1 MAKPDMWSALV
12 EENTCSMQAGAMA
25 YFGARLG
32 QLQRIFGRKLSLR
45 ELQRIYAMLAP
56 RKRQAREVG
65 LPRAAAS
72 GGRIPTAR
80 YIRELNAE
88 KGAALAVMLDD
99 YMHSYEQTRS
109 MPAALIGSWRVYE
122 AMRRATEQVAVH
134 ESDSTDLNFE
144 VLILGVE
151 LMHSHRLSVVRCP
164 NCRTR
169 HLMLDLVVRR
179 YCCGCKKPLHAGSCE
194 IDPLLAMRR
203 PAAGL
208 AA

>member
-1 MAKPDMWSALV
+1 MSKPDMWGALV
-12 EENTCSMQAGAMA
+12 EETTCTMQAGAMA
-25 YFGARLG
+25 YFGAREA
-32 QLQRIFGRKLSLR
+32 QLQRIFGRKLSTR

-72 GGRIPTAR
+72 GGRIPTAK
-80 YIRELNAE
+80 YIRALNGE
-88 KGAALAVMLDD
+88 QDAALAVMLDD

-109 MPAALIGSWRVYE
+109 MPAALIGAWRVYD
-122 AMRRATEQVAVH
+122 AMRRAAERSAA
-134 ESDSTDLNFE
+134 SALDGADLNFE

-151 LMHSHRLSVVRCP
+151 LMHGHRLSLVRCP
-164 NCRTR
+164 HCRTR
-169 HLMLDLVVRR
+169 HVMVDLVVRR
-179 YCCGCKKPLHAGSCE
+179 YCSGCKKPLHASSCD

-203 PAAGL
+203 PPADL